1 MRFQAEIQNKDAAIL
16 HSLMRDLEIQSNAEL
31 LSQTL
36 AITHWMVSE
45 RRQGRKIA
53 SVTEEGRIR
62 ELVAPLLERVAPE
75 HGLPPVE
82 INWTPEQLAE
92 LAALLSAE
100 PPKPTAKLARIM
112 KGA

>member
-16 HSLMRDLEIQSNAEL
+16 HSLMSDLEIQSNAEL

-36 AITHWMVSE
+36 AITHWLVSE

-53 SVTEEGRIR
+53 SVGSEGPIR
-62 ELVAPLLERVAPE
+62 ELVSPLLERVAPE
-75 HGLPPVE
+75 HELPYVE

-92 LAALLSAE
+92 LAVLLSAE
-100 PPKPTAKLARIM
+100 PAEPTQKLVRIM
-112 KGA
+112 NTR

>member
-16 HSLMRDLEIQSNAEL
+16 YSLMRDLEIQSNAEL
-31 LSQTL
+31 LAQTL
-36 AITHWMVSE
+36 AITHWLVSE

-53 SVTEEGRIR
+53 SIAEEGPIR
-62 ELVAPLLERVAPE
+62 ELVAPLLERAAPE
-75 HGLPPVE
+75 HELPYVE
-82 INWTPEQLAE
+82 IKWTPEQLTE

-100 PPKPTAKLARIM
+100 PPEPTPKLARIM